1 MKNKF
6 DIKEYLPHI
15 LLLIA
20 GAMIM
25 IGGCFQNSLWFD
37 EAYTVGM
44 MSHSLFEGMK
54 WATFDVHPHLYYVGL
69 KLFTMVFGNSLY
81 TMRIF
86 SAIGGILFA
95 SLGLTHI
102 RKDFGKEIGFWFSF
116 CAVFSASTLAYALQI
131 RMYTWGAYFVTL
143 AGIYA
148 FRMYRNPA
156 SNRDRILFCIFS
168 VASAYTHYFALF
180 AVCAINIVLLYQNLK
195 DKNPMKLWWQNAAIQ
210 IGLYLPG
217 AVVFLLQAL
226 QEGGS
231 WRSVKFPNVIF
242 DLVSYHWLGD
252 TVEGIFKDGSLW
264 FYMIGLLFLG
274 VYAFGG
280 WKLYKYCKSNKAKP
294 KEKSAVN
301 AALKVYFGV
310 ILFTLAV
317 SIFKVIYYIRYTV
330 VIGGFL
336 FFMMAVL
343 IASISKKTL
352 KTIVAILIIA
362 VFAVQSAGIYKTLY
376 DPSADS
382 IELILDDKIQN
393 QDDFLFEGI
402 DGFVITVR
410 YPQSNCYFYNSGKWG
425 VHKAYRAMGE
435 KTFVLDEIQDFE
447 FNNRVWTLGRGAC
460 YETLIAKG
468 YREIEEHYI
477 SLVYHQYNFQLI
489 LLEKQ

>member
-1 MKNKF
+1 MENKF
-6 DIKEYLPHI
+6 NLKKYLPHI

-25 IGGCFQNSLWFD
+25 ISGCFQNSLWFD

-44 MSHSLFEGMK
+44 MNHSLLQGMK
-54 WATFDVHPHLYYVGL
+54 WATYDVHPHLYYVGL

-95 SLGLTHI
+95 TLGLSHI

-116 CAVFSASTLAYALQI
+116 CAIFSASTLVYALQI
-131 RMYTWGAYFVTL
+131 RMYTWGAFFVTL

-148 FRMYRNPA
+148 FRMYRNSA
-156 SNRDRILFCIFS
+156 RNKDRILFCLCS
-168 VASAYTHYFALF
+168 VASAYIHYFALF
-180 AVCAINIVLLYQNLK
+180 AVCGINIVLLYHNLK
-195 DKNPMKLWWQNAAIQ
+195 DKCPMKLWWQNAAIQ
-210 IGLYLPG
+210 IGLYIPG
-217 AVVFLLQAL
+217 AVVFLIQAL

-242 DLVSYHWLGD
+242 DLTSYHWLGD
-252 TVEGIFKDGSLW
+252 MVDKVFKDGSLQ
-264 FYMIGLLFLG
+264 FYLVGLLFLAI
-274 VYAFGG
+274 YAFGG
-280 WKLYKYCKSNKAKP
+280 WKLYKYCRSEKAET
-294 KEKSAVN
+294 KERSAVSC
-301 AALKVYFGV
+301 ALKVYFGV
-310 ILFTLAV
+310 ILFTLTV

-330 VIGGFL
+330 VMGGFL

-343 IASISKKTL
+343 IASINKKTL
-352 KTIVAILIIA
+352 KSIIAVLIIV

-382 IELILDDKIQN
+382 IELLLDDKMQN
-393 QDDFLFEGI
+393 EDDFLFEGI
-402 DGFVITVR
+402 DGFIITVR
-410 YPQSNCYFYNSGKWG
+410 YPENNCYFYNSGNWS
-425 VHKAYRAMGE
+425 VQKAYRAMGE

-447 FNNRVWTLGRGAC
+447 FNKRVWTLGRGAC

-468 YREIEEHYI
+468 YSEIENYDI
-477 SLVYHQYNFQLI
+477 SLVYHNYNFELI